1 MSVYDRPMFKKG
13 GGAIGIMASGPELMK
28 RFSNGGFNFIPSAG
42 ANPILTGARDPMIAN
57 FVPGDQINQR
67 AVKVDETPLEGFAR
81 SGVREIG
88 KPMPQGVLTIKDV
101 RNILDPEITE
111 KAKKEERKKEISE
124 LEKKASLTVDDI
136 KKENTSKDINKTNEE
151 ILKKETKTEDKKEK
165 SSDDIKKENTNTL
178 NILKKFYKTDEKALG
193 LETDQEVQA
202 AKQAVIN
209 AGNKVA
215 EGVAD
220 FKDQEFVGGSFN
232 TNLKEL
238 DTALRKEG
246 KEITLE
252 DVYDEGIKLLGYD
265 PRELD
270 KNFNADRR
278 QAFFMNLI
286 KAGLYTAAGGSK
298 DAVSNVAL
306 GLAKGLEGFGAD
318 VGELRDDLREDR
330 TRASTVMYNLLKSE
344 KSEQLAKEA
353 LDLDKKFKIFNI
365 SKMQV
370 DQKREEALRVIN
382 ADYEKKKFNLN
393 YLIELKKFDQKERLS
408 DKQLKT
414 SLMNSI
420 MDLKSISVPFMRGMV
435 EPAEGYTRE
444 DMDITNPATW
454 NFTQDGL
461 ELSRKIAENVRSYR
475 PSNYQSMKIDGTG
488 KSIVADGIVYE
499 DPSKNDGTIYANW
512 NTADKNRYVKAI
524 NDSNFSLAGSL
535 LLQAVQED
543 PNAKIDL
550 NKVTNPAVIEYFRS
564 NEKDEDEN
572 EIPGSSPLAK
582 NPTKFIDIIAA
593 DLSTKKG
600 N

>member
-1 MSVYDRPMFKKG
+1 VSVYDRPMFKKG

-28 RFSNGGFNFIPSAG
+28 RFNNGGFNLISQAN
-42 ANPILTGARDPMIAN
+42 ANPVLTGGRDPMIAN
-57 FVPGDQINQR
+57 FIPGSDLKGSGRSAVNVPQ
-67 AVKVDETPLEGFAR
+67 TLLE
-81 SGVREIG
+81 
-88 KPMPQGVLTIKDV
+88 KYKNMPSYTGGMQNV
-101 RNILDPEITE
+101 RNILDVDPQSEMLRENQE
-111 KAKKEERKKEISE
+111 KQDFQEKVKEGET
-124 LEKKASLTVDDI
+124 TVDDL
-136 KKENTSKDINKTNEE
+136 SKDKSGEKINETNEK

-220 FKDQEFVGGSFN
+220 FKDTEFVGGSYN
-232 TNLKEL
+232 TNLQEL

-318 VGELRDDLREDR
+318 VGALRDDLREDR
-330 TRASTVMYNLLKSE
+330 TRATTVMYNLLKSE

-461 ELSRKIAENVRSYR
+461 ELSWKIARTLRSY
-475 PSNYQSMKIDGTG
+475 
-488 KSIVADGIVYE
+488 
-499 DPSKNDGTIYANW
+499 
-512 NTADKNRYVKAI
+512 
-524 NDSNFSLAGSL
+524 
-535 LLQAVQED
+535 
-543 PNAKIDL
+543 
-550 NKVTNPAVIEYFRS
+550 
-564 NEKDEDEN
+564 
-572 EIPGSSPLAK
+572 
-582 NPTKFIDIIAA
+582 
-593 DLSTKKG
+593 
-600 N
+600 

>member
-28 RFSNGGFNFIPSAG
+28 RFSNGGFNFIPTASAS
-42 ANPILTGARDPMIAN
+42 PVLTGAKNVI
-57 FVPGDQINQR
+57 
-67 AVKVDETPLEGFAR
+67 
-81 SGVREIG
+81 
-88 KPMPQGVLTIKDV
+88 PQNV
-101 RNILDPEITE
+101 ITE
-111 KAKKEERKKEISE
+111 DKFKLPISFGADTTGFRNTGAKTFETGSITGGDLLSKFAKNAQDGEP
-124 LEKKASLTVDDI
+124 VDDAATLY
-136 KKENTSKDINKTNEE
+136 EQDIVEGDSVNKTNE
-151 ILKKETKTEDKKEK
+151 KETKTEDKKEK

-178 NILKKFYKTDEKALG
+178 NILKKYYKKDEKALG
-193 LETDQEVQA
+193 LESDQEVMA

-220 FKDQEFVGGSFN
+220 FKDTEFVGGSFN
-232 TNLKEL
+232 TNLQEL

-318 VGELRDDLREDR
+318 VGALKDDLREDR

-408 DKQLKT
+408 DNQLKT

-444 DMDITNPATW
+444 EMDITNPATW

-524 NDSNFSLAGSL
+524 NDSQFDLAGSL

-550 NKVTNPAVIEYFRS
+550 NKVTNPSVIEYFTS
-564 NEKDEDEN
+564 NRKDEEEN

-582 NPTKFIDIIAA
+582 NPTKFIPIIAA